1 MAVTNEIAK
10 QRYETLNTILNN
22 GAGISGL
29 QDWEKTFLSQSLDNY
44 TRSRILG
51 QNLAMSK
58 GAFADHL
65 LLIVPPDRMLD
76 KPTQYMNVGVVT

>member
-22 GAGISGL
+22 GSGKSGL
-29 QDWEKTFLSQSLDNY
+29 QDWEKTFLSQALDNY

-51 QNLAMSK
+51 QNLAMSRE
-58 GAFADHL
+58 GFSSHL
-65 LLIVPPDRMLD
+65 LLVVPPDRMLD
-76 KPTQYMNVGVVT
+76 KPTQFLNVGVVK